1 MHGSI
6 KRYKSRLF
14 VTFDLLSN
22 ISPCF
27 LHSQYTLDMITW
39 LIVEMK
45 LILINKRLGFRDRPL
60 FIAGGGGGRTI
71 LVASRYKLL
80 DFPIRLYNSFMVPLF
95 DRLDDVPNFL
105 FLNMFAIQT

>member
-22 ISPCF
+22 ISLCF

-80 DFPIRLYNSFMVPLF
+80 DFPIRLYNSYNNKEV
-95 DRLDDVPNFL
+95 
-105 FLNMFAIQT
+105 AIKLLVKSA

>member
-1 MHGSI
+1 
-6 KRYKSRLF
+6 
-14 VTFDLLSN
+14 
-22 ISPCF
+22 
-27 LHSQYTLDMITW
+27 MIAW

-80 DFPIRLYNSFMVPLF
+80 DFPVRLYNSFMVPLF